1 MIASTNIRAATLAD
15 AESLA
20 RLSDQLGY
28 PADGKTIARRL
39 HDINEQS
46 AGAVMVA
53 EVDGKVV
60 GWAHVLPQRRLEHDA
75 NAELAGLVVDE
86 AARGAGIGRA
96 LLHAIEA
103 WASEHGCPELVVRSN
118 VIRERAHRFYLREGY
133 AEKKRQAVFVKN
145 VRREV

>member
-1 MIASTNIRAATLAD
+1 VTASIHIRAAVRAD
-15 AESLA
+15 ALSLA

-28 PADGKTIARRL
+28 PADEETIARRL
-39 HDINEQS
+39 QDVLGRR

-53 EVDGKVV
+53 EIDGKVA

-86 AARGAGIGRA
+86 PARGSGIGRA
-96 LLHAIEA
+96 LLHAAEA
-103 WASEHGCPELVVRSN
+103 WAGEQGYPELVVRSN

-133 AEKKRQAVFVKN
+133 AEKKRQVVFTK
-145 VRREV
+145 RTA